1 MATSARTLPPPMN
14 RGAYVLLLLFNLH
27 DGAPSC
33 CSYSGFTRS
42 RRSCCLS
49 VTDVAQSRK
58 PVFSAAD
65 LCRQHWVATATQM
78 DYDTSTRS
86 VTPSLTT
93 LTFRLVP
100 GKMSACASL
109 ETAFAQ
115 IPTSNAY
122 GCASRISTY
131 THAYIYI
138 TATRRQQRNS
148 TNQSSPTHRRYPS
161 LFREWNPGR
170 TKYTGTTYAC
180 LKGAF

>member
-1 MATSARTLPPPMN
+1 MLVSLPAHHSFLSTASSRVATSARTLPPPMN

-27 DGAPSC
+27 VGAPSC

-115 IPTSNAY
+115 VRATSARPPDDNVSSKEQALECY
-122 GCASRISTY
+122 HST
-131 THAYIYI
+131 
-138 TATRRQQRNS
+138 S
-148 TNQSSPTHRRYPS
+148 
-161 LFREWNPGR
+161 
-170 TKYTGTTYAC
+170 
-180 LKGAF
+180 